1 MQTISNGKN
10 VGQYSNN
17 SESGV
22 KAKLVPLIQA
32 FGLLWRKM
40 ITVIS
45 DTEGVQ
51 FFLWNSCG

>member
-1 MQTISNGKN
+1 MSNGKN

-17 SESGV
+17 SESRV
-22 KAKLVPLIQA
+22 KAKLVALIQA